1 MKPEDYPPQEPISDF
16 AREYSRQLLEK
27 AAEIGG
33 AEENYGPDPYQ
44 SVLYFPAPEP
54 DGNVFIMIH
63 GGGWTTGYKEWMAFM
78 APVFNQAGIGFV
90 SIGYRLGPHPRL
102 PGRGLDD
109 CMNGL
114 KWVYENI
121 GKLNGDPSRLFISG
135 HSAGGHQTSLM
146 AVRKDWAGGTTGCP
160 RTSCAAA
167 CLSPAYSTSVK
178 AQACPCA
185 RASWASSGNEEAA
198 SPICNIQ
205 GAPPPFF
212 LSWGSRDFPHL
223 ITPGAQDGTGPAGR
237 RRRDRHPGTGRLRP
251 PGSQPGLRRPG
262 RPLGGQCD

>member
-90 SIGYRLGPHPRL
+90 SIGYRLAPAHVFPA
-102 PGRGLDD
+102 GLDD

-114 KWVYENI
+114 KW
-121 GKLNGDPSRLFISG
+121 G
-135 HSAGGHQTSLM
+135 
-146 AVRKDWAGGTTGCP
+146 VR
-160 RTSCAAA
+160 
-167 CLSPAYSTSVK
+167 
-178 AQACPCA
+178 
-185 RASWASSGNEEAA
+185 
-198 SPICNIQ
+198 
-205 GAPPPFF
+205 
-212 LSWGSRDFPHL
+212 
-223 ITPGAQDGTGPAGR
+223 
-237 RRRDRHPGTGRLRP
+237 
-251 PGSQPGLRRPG
+251 
-262 RPLGGQCD
+262 